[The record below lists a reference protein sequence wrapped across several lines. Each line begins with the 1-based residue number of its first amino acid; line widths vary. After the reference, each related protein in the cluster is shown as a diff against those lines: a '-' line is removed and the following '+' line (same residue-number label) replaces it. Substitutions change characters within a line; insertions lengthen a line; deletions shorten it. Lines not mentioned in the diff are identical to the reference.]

1 MPNLKN
7 ASKQLKKAFNR
18 LIAILGIQLISKKKH
33 DIIIRK
39 QKIYDEVLFKAVS
52 TRKASPRSKSEEN
65 PLFSFYQYA
74 ILEHKCTHNY
84 NILWMTHDGAGI
96 FSCLTTAMW
105 TVLQAVEEG
114 KICHEINNSFSMS
127 AFKNEQGTCTWEQL
141 FKKKSKSEIESIM
154 SVTPIST
161 EVFDHHSD
169 YGTIFKNKLGPT
181 WVKAYL
187 NAYMSPS
194 EAVSEKASFFTKE
207 YKIAELNTIAVCY
220 RGTDK
225 FKEVPPTPLSKYFDT
240 IEELIEKEENWQ
252 VLIQT
257 DQKQVC
263 EIFLER
269 YREKCIYIKELP
281 VTTGRIVIHN
291 DQKACGNREIF
302 AENLC
307 AMCLA
312 LSKSKYLI
320 THTGNVGLFL
330 ALNSLLAGNKVIQ
343 LDLDRCNK

>member
-1 MPNLKN
+1 
-7 ASKQLKKAFNR
+7 
-18 LIAILGIQLISKKKH
+18 
-33 DIIIRK
+33 
-39 QKIYDEVLFKAVS
+39 
-52 TRKASPRSKSEEN
+52 
-65 PLFSFYQYA
+65 
-74 ILEHKCTHNY
+74 
-84 NILWMTHDGAGI
+84 
-96 FSCLTTAMW
+96 MW

-194 EAVSEKASFFTKE
+194 EALSEKASFFTKE

-281 VTTGRIVIHN
+281 VTTGRIAIHN